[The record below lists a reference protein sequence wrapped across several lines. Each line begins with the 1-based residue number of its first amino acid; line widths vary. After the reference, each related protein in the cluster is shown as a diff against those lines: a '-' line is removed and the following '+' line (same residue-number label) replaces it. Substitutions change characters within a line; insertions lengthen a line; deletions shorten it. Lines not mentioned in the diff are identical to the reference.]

1 MAPKRRLIEVGSI
14 LDPISGANSRRD
26 TAYHIS
32 SRFESMYTWVI
43 SSTKPSETSTLA
55 TTKPL
60 FDFGSCFRYA
70 MEYTPGRKI
79 GLSPLEHFHNSSL
92 VQRLLYST
100 RFFLC

>member
-1 MAPKRRLIEVGSI
+1 
-14 LDPISGANSRRD
+14 
-26 TAYHIS
+26 
-32 SRFESMYTWVI
+32 MYTWVI

-70 MEYTPGRKI
+70 MEYTPSRKI
-79 GLSPLEHFHNSSL
+79 GLSPLEHFHNSSF